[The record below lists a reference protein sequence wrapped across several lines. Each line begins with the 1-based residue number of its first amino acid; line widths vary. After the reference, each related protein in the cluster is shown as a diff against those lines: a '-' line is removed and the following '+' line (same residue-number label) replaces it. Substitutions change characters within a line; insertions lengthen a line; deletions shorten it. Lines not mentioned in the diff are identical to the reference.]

1 MIKRVLSGLTAL
13 ACALTFSSS
22 ALAASREQ
30 SAGYDI
36 DALTLMPPISV
47 LLPSSV
53 TAYLNPYGIEVAFD
67 RETLEPD
74 PDRTSENPLILSGDV
89 VSPVYEIENF
99 GETPVSVYATVYG
112 EALGNAVIVDPSTDV
127 GDPMDTDH
135 PYGVNLWVTG
145 GLTAEGVKTKNYDIA
160 KSISITE
167 AEETRTLI
175 ENIDGAGSGF
185 FKINGKLNKSEKSWN
200 ETDGVHISLILK
212 VIPAG
217 Y

>member
-13 ACALTFSSS
+13 VCAIAVSGS
-22 ALAASREQ
+22 AMAADRER

-67 RETLEPD
+67 RETLEPV
-74 PDRTSENPLILSGDV
+74 PDATGDDLLVLSGDV
-89 VSPVYEIENF
+89 VSPVYEIENL

-112 EALGNAVIVDPSTDV
+112 EPLGNAVIVDPSTDV
-127 GDPMDTDH
+127 GDPMDTEH

-145 GLTAEGVKTKNYDIA
+145 GLSAEGVETRDYNIA

-167 AEETRTLI
+167 TEETRTLI
-175 ENIDGAGSGF
+175 ENIDGSGSGF

-200 ETDGVHISLILK
+200 ESDGVHISLILK
-212 VIPAG
+212 VIPVG

>member
-13 ACALTFSSS
+13 ACSI
-22 ALAASREQ
+22 AASGSAMAAGRER

-74 PDRTSENPLILSGDV
+74 PDRTSDDPLILSGDV
-89 VSPVYEIENF
+89 VSPVYEITNL
-99 GETPVSVYATVYG
+99 GETPVSVYATAYG
-112 EALGNAVIVDPSTDV
+112 EPMGNAVIVDPSTDV
-127 GDPMDTDH
+127 SDPMDTEH

-145 GLTAEGVKTKNYDIA
+145 GLSEEGVETEDYDIA
-160 KSISITE
+160 KSISITDT
-167 AEETRTLI
+167 EETRTLI
-175 ENIDGAGSGF
+175 ESIDGSGSGF

-200 ETDGVHISLILK
+200 ETDGVHISLVLK
-212 VIPAG
+212 VIPAD